1 MYEIRHIFSALRR
14 KWPWVS
20 LLLSLMLAATAYQR
34 PFSYSLSLGA
44 AASAS
49 YITNFYPPQNIAGR
63 DARWSAAYS
72 YITLPGTGG
81 NRPLRVTVQYN
92 PLRDGIENPPP
103 IHIQGIVGGVEL
115 FSRTLQPGSGWQ
127 SMVMDVDSRQPQALA
142 ARDLVIELRTDVY
155 RPPAYPG
162 TEFGLL
168 VSRVTVEPLPGAS
181 GGPVVPNVS
190 VMLMLAVLALTV
202 YLLVSRILL
211 FALPRPAGVTGDSG
225 GDRSKLF
232 LLAALISLGVGLLVS
247 LNLLSDLVTSS
258 ATLQSLLA
266 LVVAAYIVLVVGGW
280 LAPHA
285 VPALLMELH
294 TIRLSLNYTPLLV
307 LLVAALVIFG
317 AIFQLPVSYSVD
329 VGSGRDTPF
338 IEGFNAPLFP
348 LPGGSPGNY
357 RTTSAHAYVIVPG
370 VGSDNS
376 FKVTLRMAA
385 DGGPAL
391 KGDTRINAN
400 GREVG
405 RVRLGN
411 GWQDV
416 VVTATSGPS
425 GVFNAAN
432 LDLEIVSPT
441 ELAEGGEQRGALVD
455 RVTIEQVG
463 SIGVL
468 SRSPAHESG
477 LLLGLLLLYLL
488 VARSGGVVA
497 RLPSRRLALC
507 VTTLTAAIVAW
518 ALAVYRVDVL
528 VALPHTLMTLALGY
542 LLFVAA
548 VHLLPRISGRAT
560 PATLRPVATTLALA
574 FMLRYGFSALPQA
587 QVIDLPYHLK
597 WLKTLLGGDF
607 LALYLP
613 SAGGLSSVPPEWNLN
628 VLIPKSPLF
637 YVALWPLGFFR
648 AIALGP
654 AILLVTSLFDTS
666 VVLLLFVLLRRV
678 SFKAALWSA
687 LLYAVMPLAMRAFA
701 FGILPTILAQA
712 LALLVIAIPVLF
724 PDGLRRPLPF
734 AGWVLLLAASL
745 VAFPT
750 ALAFNS
756 FVLIFSGV
764 GWAWQRA
771 APRSTL
777 TLLAGGFAIAVVLSF
792 VAYYGLYIGPFL
804 AQTLPAMQGGVRSH
818 GQELWP
824 GGLPELIGWT
834 AGYSI
839 SWVLWLLLPTG
850 IWLLWQSG
858 TSPQRA
864 GQSLRQRLAS
874 RMAILMLAW
883 LIIFVLGVAL
893 NLRFDMIG
901 KHIYYT
907 MPATAIAGGLVL
919 SHLWAHNYASRQ
931 SRLLAVLVALSV
943 VWSAVSF
950 FAGRL

>member
-1 MYEIRHIFSALRR
+1 MYEIRHIFSAAGR

-20 LLLSLMLAATAYQR
+20 LFLSLVLAVAAYQR
-34 PFSYSLSLGA
+34 PFSYSLSLGT

-49 YITNFYPPQNIAGR
+49 YITNFYPPQNIAGL
-63 DARWSAAYS
+63 DARWGAAYS

-92 PLRDGIENPPP
+92 PLREGVANPPP
-103 IHIQGIVGGVEL
+103 IHVQGIIGGAEL

-127 SMVMDVDSRQPQALA
+127 TMVMDVDSRQPQALA
-142 ARDLVIELRTDVY
+142 ARDLVIEIRTDVY

-168 VSRVTVEPLPGAS
+168 VSNVTVEPLPGVS
-181 GGPVVPNVS
+181 EGPVVPNVS
-190 VMLMLAVLALTV
+190 VMLMLAALVLAV
-202 YLLVSRILL
+202 YLLTSRILL
-211 FALPRPAGVTGDSG
+211 FAHPRAARVTGDSE
-225 GDRSKLF
+225 GDTSKLF
-232 LLAALISLGVGLLVS
+232 LLAAFISLAVGVLVS
-247 LNLLSDLVTSS
+247 LNLLFDLVIVS
-258 ATLQSLLA
+258 ATVQSLLA
-266 LVVAAYIVLVVGGW
+266 LVITGYIVLVVSGW
-280 LAPHA
+280 LAPRV
-285 VPALLMELH
+285 VPALLVELRAV
-294 TIRLSLNYTPLLV
+294 RLSLHYTPLLV
-307 LLVAALVIFG
+307 LLVAALVVFG
-317 AIFQLPVSYSVD
+317 ATFQLLVSYSID

-338 IEGFNAPLFP
+338 VQGFNAPLFP
-348 LPGGSPGNY
+348 LPDGSPGDY
-357 RTTSAHAYVIVPG
+357 RTTSAHAYVSLPG

-376 FKVTLRMAA
+376 FRVTLRMAA

-411 GWQDV
+411 DWQNV
-416 VVTATSGPS
+416 VVTATSGPAEM
-425 GVFNAAN
+425 FNAAN
-432 LDLEIVSPT
+432 LNLEIVSPT

-455 RVTIEQVG
+455 RITIEQVG
-463 SIGVL
+463 SSGAL
-468 SRSPAHESG
+468 SRSPAHETG

-488 VARSGGVVA
+488 LARSGGVVP
-497 RLPSRRLALC
+497 RLPGRRLALC
-507 VTTLTAAIVAW
+507 VTTLTAVVVAW
-518 ALAVYRVDVL
+518 ALALYRVEL
-528 VALPHTLMTLALGY
+528 MVALPHLLTTLALGY
-542 LLFVAA
+542 LLFIAA
-548 VHLLPRISGRAT
+548 SHLLPRIIGHAT
-560 PATLRPVATTLALA
+560 PATLRLIAVALALA
-574 FMLRYGFSALPQA
+574 FMLRYGLSALPQA

-637 YVALWPLGFFR
+637 YLALWPLGLFSG
-648 AIALGP
+648 IALGP
-654 AILLVTSLFDTS
+654 AMLLVTSLFDTS

-678 SFKAALWSA
+678 SMQGALWSA
-687 LLYAVMPLAMRAFA
+687 LLYAVIPLAMRAFA

-712 LALLVIAIPVLF
+712 LALLVISMPTLF
-724 PDGLRRPLPF
+724 PGSLRRPLPF

-756 FVLIFSGV
+756 FVLVFSGV
-764 GWAWQRA
+764 GWAWRRA

-777 TLLAGGFAIAVVLSF
+777 PLLAGGLAIAVVLSF
-792 VAYYGLYIGPFL
+792 AVYYGLYIGPFL

-824 GGLPELIGWT
+824 GGLSELVGWT

-839 SWVLWLLLPTG
+839 SWILWLLLPTG
-850 IWLLWQSG
+850 ILL
-858 TSPQRA
+858 
-864 GQSLRQRLAS
+864 LRQPVSSSQVAGCKRLAS
-874 RMAILMLAW
+874 RVAILMLGW
-883 LIIFVLGVAL
+883 LIIFVVGVVL

-907 MPATAIAGGLVL
+907 MPAAAIAGGLVL
-919 SHLWAHNYASRQ
+919 SRLWMRNRA
-931 SRLLAVLVALSV
+931 SRLLAALVALSV
-943 VWSAVSF
+943 AWSAISF
-950 FAGRL
+950 FASRL